1 MSMHIENEDKDKK
14 DLINELKTIK
24 SQNSN
29 LLNENKILNNDLFL
43 INQKLLINT
52 DMYKTLKLSFD
63 ETEKK

>member
-1 MSMHIENEDKDKK
+1 MHIENEDKDKK